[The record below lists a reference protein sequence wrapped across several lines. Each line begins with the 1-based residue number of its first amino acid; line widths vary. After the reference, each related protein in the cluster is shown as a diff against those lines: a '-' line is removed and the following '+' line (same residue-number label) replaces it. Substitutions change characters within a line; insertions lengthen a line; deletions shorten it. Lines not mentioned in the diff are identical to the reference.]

1 MNFIPPVVDTQ
12 SDQRNYNVPLY
23 GIRGEVSLSPTVK
36 VPYFTCLMD
45 LNRVTHELKT
55 HEEVNPSLDTIYSL
69 EELFQRQIDIERVKR
84 EIVDG
89 YLRLPNKLKF
99 FNSLTI
105 VLLPKNEE
113 GKIVSQ
119 FENYENNDPPIPDSQ
134 FGPFDAFFSATQ
146 AAEYKAVFG
155 GVQFVTTKTE
165 NLARLRW
172 DKKRVDAVAVDGQH
186 RLRALKLWMEG
197 KNQQLSEI
205 ERPTRI
211 PIIFLMLHKEA
222 GFIGSPNGGTS
233 GIKGIAREIFTDLNK
248 NAREVDL
255 ATQIILDDLSVE
267 SCCVR
272 ALVTKTTCTDDDM
285 LLPLSLLR
293 WQEANNRFDQKYYL
307 NSLVNLHLLVKELIE
322 VKTPDP
328 MNKSE
333 VLTFIKNVSRLLGK
347 GTPRSLVH
355 QEVSLEDYYL
365 TQYFEDEDDAP
376 VAPFTGI
383 PPNYLPAAVEGFSD
397 FFKPWLLAL
406 LRRFGPYAKV
416 IQYARDH
423 SLIQGEFGQYLSQ
436 PRSHQEQL
444 AKDLAYVHGDHWKKI
459 VVDDHNLAIEKIKG
473 VGQEPLGEQWAF
485 KTIFQK
491 ALVRLGQIIFVEAP
505 EDDRPRFGDIEEYL
519 KFLNALY
526 EADILRVHAP
536 LPGSTHELWTFIA
549 VNYGNKKIKV
559 SGSSEARILDL
570 LRIWYFGWRYAKE
583 SGRQITLSK
592 VGGEKKTETEESI
605 EPTTILKYFA
615 TKGSQSKWPGV
626 FDSVERLQGLFA
638 SQANASVIKGSED
651 LIDKECE
658 RIGKQR
664 LVQLF
669 IEGLR
674 PFAVG
679 ENALDGE

>member
-1 MNFIPPVVDTQ
+1 MSFVPPIVDTQ
-12 SDQRNYNVPLY
+12 VDQRNYNVPLY
-23 GIRGEVSLSPTVK
+23 GIRGEFSLSPTVK

-45 LNRVTHELKT
+45 LNRVTAELKT

-69 EELFQRQIDIERVKR
+69 EELFQRQIDIERVNR

-105 VLLPKNEE
+105 VLLPKDKD

-119 FENYENNDPPIPDSQ
+119 FENYENNDPPIPDPQ
-134 FGPFDAFFSATQ
+134 FGAFDDFFAEGK
-146 AAEYKAVFG
+146 AADRKAVFG

-222 GFIGSPNGGTS
+222 GFVGSANGGTS

-272 ALVTKTTCTDDDM
+272 SLVTKTTCTDDDE

-307 NSLVNLHLLVKELIE
+307 NSLVNLHLLVRELIDLKTFNPM
-322 VKTPDP
+322 VK
-328 MNKSE
+328 KE
-333 VLTFIKNVSRLLGK
+333 VLDFIKSVSRSLGT
-347 GTPRSLVH
+347 GEPRQLMH
-355 QEVSLEDYYL
+355 QGESLEDYYRR
-365 TQYFEDEDDAP
+365 QYFDDDGDDP

-383 PPNYLPAAVEGFSD
+383 PPNYLPAAVEGFSES
-397 FFKPWLLAL
+397 FKPWLLSL
-406 LRRFGPYAKV
+406 LRRFAPYSKV
-416 IQYARDH
+416 IEYARNH
-423 SLIQGEFGQYLSQ
+423 NLIEGEFGQYLSQ
-436 PRSHQEQL
+436 PRGHQEAL
-444 AKDLAYVHGDHWKKI
+444 AKDLQFNHGDHWKKLVI
-459 VVDDHNLAIEKIKG
+459 DDHSSAIEKIKG
-473 VGQEPLGEQWAF
+473 VGQDPLGEQWAF

-491 ALVRLGQIIFVEAP
+491 ALVRLGQSLFVEAP
-505 EDDRPRFGDIEEYL
+505 EDDRTRFGDVNDYIY
-519 KFLNALY
+519 FLDRLY
-526 EADILRVHAP
+526 EADVLRVHAP
-536 LPGSTHELWTFIA
+536 LPGATHELWTFIA
-549 VNYGNKKIKV
+549 VNYGSRKIRV
-559 SGSSEARILDL
+559 SGASEARILDL
-570 LRIWYFGWRYAKE
+570 LRLWYFGWRFAKSTGQDLTISKTNGEGDSENE
-583 SGRQITLSK
+583 SVVDAAS
-592 VGGEKKTETEESI
+592 
-605 EPTTILKYFA
+605 ILKHFC
-615 TKGSQSKWPGV
+615 TKGSQLKWPGV
-626 FDSVERLQGLFA
+626 FDSTEKLYGLFSPQNA
-638 SQANASVIKGSED
+638 ASVIKGSED
-651 LIDKECE
+651 LSDKECD
-658 RIGKQR
+658 RIARARLKQIF
-664 LVQLF
+664 L
-669 IEGLR
+669 EGLK
-674 PFAVG
+674 PFAAS
-679 ENALDGE
+679 NDAD